1 MPTACVFPSTTSAA
15 LSANQTRMSSVLTVG
30 GTQIGEGDVLVPIA
44 GGWVQFSTGQK
55 RVILQLG
62 ELDCLLNFP
71 FFIIGN
77 IDCLRDM

>member
-1 MPTACVFPSTTSAA
+1 
-15 LSANQTRMSSVLTVG
+15 MSSVLTVG
-30 GTQIGEGDVLVPIA
+30 GTEVGEGDVLVAVTGI
-44 GGWVQFSTGQK
+44 GIQFYTGQK
-55 RVILQLG
+55 RVVLQLG